1 MDQHLCV
8 AVLSFVELLVRNFR
22 MVESNLMGDNKARLC
37 LASDN
42 QIS

>member
-1 MDQHLCV
+1 
-8 AVLSFVELLVRNFR
+8 

-42 QIS
+42 QIPNANKLMSGTDYFPSRKAFQN